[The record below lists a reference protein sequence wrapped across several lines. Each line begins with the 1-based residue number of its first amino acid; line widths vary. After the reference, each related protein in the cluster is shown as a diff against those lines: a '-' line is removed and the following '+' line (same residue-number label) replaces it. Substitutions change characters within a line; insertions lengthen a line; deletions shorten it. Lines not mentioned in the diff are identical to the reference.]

1 MLDKL
6 QAEALAVWGSEQR
19 NEGKWLVSE
28 TLCLLAGIRCSGGA
42 LKPGVSLISVLE
54 TSGLALLKYRK
65 PRFHI
70 RLGLMFL
77 TDTGNSVREAKLTF
91 LFL

>member
-1 MLDKL
+1 MLI
-6 QAEALAVWGSEQR
+6 SEM
-19 NEGKWLVSE
+19 
-28 TLCLLAGIRCSGGA
+28 LCLLADIHCSGGA
-42 LKPGVSLISVLE
+42 LKPGISLISVLE

-70 RLGLMFL
+70 RLGLTFL
-77 TDTGNSVREAKLTF
+77 TDTGSSVRGTKLTF